1 MISLNLKKAFKD
13 LDTNNKKNIISDELL
28 FIGQIIKKLNAYNG
42 LEDNFEIKNYD
53 LKSNLSEEEYL
64 EFIYDDIFE
73 IQKQLLLMLTNIQN
87 K

>member
-1 MISLNLKKAFKD
+1 MISMNLNKAFKD

-28 FIGQIIKKLNAYNG
+28 FIGQLIKKLNIYHD
-42 LEDNFEIKNYD
+42 LEDNFEIKNYS

-64 EFIYDDIFE
+64 EFIYNDIFE

>member
-13 LDTNNKKNIISDELL
+13 LDINNKKNIISDELL
-28 FIGQIIKKLNAYNG
+28 FIGQLIKKLNIYHG

-73 IQKQLLLMLTNIQN
+73 IQRQLLLMLTNIQN